1 MDVSG
6 IISLFRTRCSNVST
20 TAFNDTKALELANYS
35 YQEVVSTI
43 RSEVNEDFMS
53 DIWTRDT
60 VIGQSEYS
68 FDTR

>member
-6 IISLFRTRCSNVST
+6 IISLFRTRCHNVST
-20 TAFNDTKALELANYS
+20 TAFSDTKALALANYA
-35 YQEVVSTI
+35 YQKVIATI

-53 DIWTRDT
+53 DIWTRNT
-60 VIGQSEYS
+60 VIGKSEYS